1 MFPPKCC
8 FRQARTRAEQDSSSS
23 MVYLANT
30 LGEVIKAAHCLMAM
44 HTSSCSDMDE
54 NKLRP
59 ALVVEGSATT
69 ARGDGT
75 LRVRLAVPED
85 GAVAP

>member
-1 MFPPKCC
+1 MFPLKCC
-8 FRQARTRAEQDSSSS
+8 FRQVKARAEQDGSSS

-30 LGEVIKAAHCLMAM
+30 LREVIKAAHCHMAM
-44 HTSSCSDMDE
+44 HTSSSSDKDE